1 VSEAARL
8 RTATAADRD
17 ALVDLIRALNIYEA
31 AITGDRLVTRA
42 AAEGY
47 YIGLVERVAKQEGR
61 LIVAE
66 ADRRVIGMLGLI
78 VQEDQ
83 VFVRED
89 VRRHGYVCDL
99 VVDEHW
105 RGRGIGRLLMAEA
118 ERHTREKS
126 LKRLVVG
133 VMAGNDSAERLYAE
147 LGFSVYAK
155 AMMKPVG

>member
-61 LIVAE
+61 LIVAD

-78 VQEDQ
+78 EQEDQ